1 MMQFVTVRELRLE
14 PGKVWQRL
22 RATHELVVTSRG
34 RPIAIMTGVGED
46 QLEETLLAAR
56 QARAIQA
63 VAGMQRQAVKRGWH
77 RADERDVETHIRTI
91 RRSRRR

>member
-1 MMQFVTVRELRLE
+1 MQFVTVRELRLE

-22 RATHELVVTSRG
+22 RAAHDLVVTSRG
-34 RPIAIMTGVGED
+34 RPIALMTSVGED
-46 QLEETLLAAR
+46 QLEESLLVAK

-63 VAGMQRQAVKRGWH
+63 VAKMQRHAVDRGWH
-77 RADERDVETHIRTI
+77 RTEGHEIEAHIRAV